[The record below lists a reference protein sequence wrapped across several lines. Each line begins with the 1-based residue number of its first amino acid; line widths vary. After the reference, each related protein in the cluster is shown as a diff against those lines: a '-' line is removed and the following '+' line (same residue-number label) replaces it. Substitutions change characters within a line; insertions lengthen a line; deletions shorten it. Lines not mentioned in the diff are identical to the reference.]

1 MGRVRHIAAWALL
14 FAVALYVLPRDVV
27 HALAHGQEHSGPYTH
42 DPTVTETCT
51 LCEVGA
57 LLTELPAPLGIGALF
72 MLVLALAMPFAPAA
86 LRGSP
91 ARALARGPPLV
102 G

>member
-27 HALAHGQEHSGPYTH
+27 HAFAHGQEHTGTST
-42 DPTVTETCT
+42 DDVTVTEICA

-72 MLVLALAMPFAPAA
+72 MLVLALAIPNVTVA
-86 LRGSP
+86 LSGCQK
-91 ARALARGPPLV
+91 RALVRGPPPL